1 MRAAAIFVSSAF
13 LIFGSLRTQAVEE
26 GKYSFLNATYDRIWV
41 DIDTTRGNEW
51 RDMPLDP
58 SQSAGFDGE
67 LLHVKV
73 RLPSREVRH
82 FSKKQIRSVRVRS
95 RLKSGDWLIDTSGI
109 RFVSPRE
116 RQEIFQRLRKPLT

>member
-67 LLHVKV
+67 LLHV
-73 RLPSREVRH
+73 
-82 FSKKQIRSVRVRS
+82 
-95 RLKSGDWLIDTSGI
+95 
-109 RFVSPRE
+109 
-116 RQEIFQRLRKPLT
+116 